1 LHECIHTRRLSRSY
15 CTITVPLA
23 ARASARPKRG
33 PWAPR
38 SVPVCFVL
46 CLTAVLINTVCTAS
60 SLLFTISPP
69 SMTETHQDAP
79 AYSDSFERRLRERE
93 FLSNNP
99 LETIP
104 NPTNVQPHGNIP
116 NTPLAVSTI
125 SFILGFIFAL
135 GFSIF
140 LSRDLNDIWFATYQ
154 LGFFVA
160 SWSAFHWGEFAVTA
174 GWNRQKV
181 SVDCMY
187 LQYCSPHRRV

>member
-1 LHECIHTRRLSRSY
+1 VTVQPLPASCIR
-15 CTITVPLA
+15 
-23 ARASARPKRG
+23 SARTRPVG
-33 PWAPR
+33 AP
-38 SVPVCFVL
+38 SSLFVFCS

-79 AYSDSFERRLRERE
+79 AYSGSFERRLHERE

-140 LSRDLNDIWFATYQ
+140 LSRDLNDIWLATYQ

-187 LQYCSPHRRV
+187 LQYCFPHRRV